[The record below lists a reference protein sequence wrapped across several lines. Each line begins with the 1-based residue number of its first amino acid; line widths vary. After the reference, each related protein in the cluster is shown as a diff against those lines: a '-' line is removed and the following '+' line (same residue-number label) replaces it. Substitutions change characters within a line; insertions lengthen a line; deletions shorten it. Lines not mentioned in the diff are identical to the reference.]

1 MIPERAARL
10 VPAGLDP
17 WRVRRDFPELR
28 RPPGEKPLVYLDAAA
43 TTPKPSRVIRAMS
56 RFYEQRYANVHRGVY
71 PLAEEATAE
80 YEAVRDKVARLV
92 GAHAPSGV
100 VFTKNC
106 TEAINLVAYAWA
118 RRRLAPGDEVV
129 VSELEHHSNLVPW
142 QEACR
147 ATGATLRHLRLLA
160 PSGRSAVE
168 GEFPLGG
175 ELDLDLSQLDRLV
188 GPRTRLVAISGL
200 SNVLGTITPLEPIV
214 AAARGVGAL
223 VLVDGAQLVMRAPVD
238 LRRLGADFFAFS
250 GHKILG
256 PTGVGAL
263 VARPELLE
271 EMDPFLTGGEMVLD
285 VTLERATWSEVPHK
299 FEAGTPM
306 IAEVVGLGE
315 AIDYLEALGLASI
328 REHDRHLR
336 DHGLSLLRSVPGLVL
351 YGEHTAAERVATF
364 CFNLVDERGELIHP
378 HDVGT
383 LLADEGIAIR
393 VGHHCAKPLMR
404 RLGVPATCRASCSVY
419 NTVEELETLAGALA
433 RARAFFSGHGGNS
446 PSTAERP
453 KDASRGN

>member
-1 MIPERAARL
+1 
-10 VPAGLDP
+10 
-17 WRVRRDFPELR
+17 
-28 RPPGEKPLVYLDAAA
+28 
-43 TTPKPSRVIRAMS
+43 MS
-56 RFYEQRYANVHRGVY
+56 RFYAQRYANVHRGVY
-71 PLAEEATAE
+71 RLAEEATEA
-80 YEAVRDKVARLV
+80 YEAVRDKVAHLV
-92 GAHAPSGV
+92 GAHSRSGV

-118 RRRLAPGDEVV
+118 RRRLRPGDEVV
-129 VSELEHHSNLVPW
+129 VSALEHHSNLVPW

-147 ATGATLRHLRLLA
+147 ASGATLRHM
-160 PSGRSAVE
+160 
-168 GEFPLGG
+168 PLDDA
-175 ELDLDLSQLDRLV
+175 LDLDLSQLDRII
-188 GPRTRLVAISGL
+188 GPRTRLVAVTGL

-214 AAARGVGAL
+214 AAARAVGAL

-285 VTLERATWSEVPHK
+285 VTLERATWNEVPHK

-306 IAEVVGLGE
+306 IVEVIGMGE
-315 AIDYLEALGLASI
+315 AIDYIEELGLGAI
-328 REHDRHLR
+328 REHDRRLR
-336 DHGLSLLRSVPGLVL
+336 DHGLSLLRSVAGLVL

-364 CFNLVDERGELIHP
+364 CFNLVDDRGELIHP

-383 LLADEGIAIR
+383 FLADEGIAIR
-393 VGHHCAKPLMR
+393 VGHHCAQPLMR
-404 RLGVPATCRASCSVY
+404 CLGVPATCRASCSVY
-419 NTVEELETLAGALA
+419 NTAEELTTLAGALA
-433 RARAFFSGHGGNS
+433 RARAFFGG
-446 PSTAERP
+446 RP
-453 KDASRGN
+453 RG